1 MCTTFAGFIDG
12 RWTNRHLAQYT
23 CHMAS
28 SKTKE
33 KDHATSAGEAIT
45 SIEVLTDQTAG
56 LSNLSKV
63 IHRSARKNA
72 WVVYPSADD
81 FSHFATLIGNL
92 TGQLSNL
99 NEPTFAFLR
108 TTIKEGLPKR
118 SFERVKEAIA
128 TTSVELSAIT
138 EISTRTV
145 ARRERFKPDESERI
159 LRVGSAFQKALE
171 LFKDLEKARRWFNTP
186 KTALN
191 GLSPIECC
199 DTEAGAEEVEK
210 LIGRI
215 REGVYT

>member
-1 MCTTFAGFIDG
+1 
-12 RWTNRHLAQYT
+12 
-23 CHMAS
+23 MAS
-28 SKTKE
+28 SITKE
-33 KDHATSAGEAIT
+33 KDPVAPAGEAIT
-45 SIEVLTDQTAG
+45 SIEVLTDQAAN
-56 LSNLSKV
+56 LSNLSK
-63 IHRSARKNA
+63 IIRQFARKNS

-81 FSHFATLIGNL
+81 FSHYATLIGNL

-99 NEPTFAFLR
+99 NEPTFAFVR
-108 TTIKEGLPKR
+108 ATIKEGLPR
-118 SFERVKEAIA
+118 SSFERVKEAIA

-171 LFKDLEKARRWFNTP
+171 LFKDLEKARRWFNAP

-199 DTEAGAEEVEK
+199 DTDAGAEEVEK

-215 REGVYT
+215 SEGVYT